1 MTIEVTPNLVY
12 TVIAL
17 FLLVMQVY
25 QHRQLDKARKE
36 IDKLWDQISTFNTM
50 VAIKLLENQKEIAKL
65 NENKKDNTNEVT
77 EKI

>member
-1 MTIEVTPNLVY
+1 MTIEVTTNLVY
-12 TVIAL
+12 TVVAL
-17 FLLVMQVY
+17 FLLAMQVY

-65 NENKKDNTNEVT
+65 NENKKDNTNGVT